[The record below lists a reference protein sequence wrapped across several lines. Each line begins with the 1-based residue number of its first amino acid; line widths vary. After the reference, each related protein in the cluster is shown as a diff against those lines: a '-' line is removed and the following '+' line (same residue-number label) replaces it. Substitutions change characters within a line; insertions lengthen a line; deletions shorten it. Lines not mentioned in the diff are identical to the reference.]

1 MSVLGKILIIDDN
14 PKLLEDA
21 LPMYGYEVKTATD
34 GLLGL
39 KILSEEKV
47 PFDLILLDVVM
58 PNLDGWETLKAIRES
73 EKTKHTPIIML
84 TAVNEEN
91 KQVSGLKFG
100 ADDYITKP
108 FILPNLL
115 ARIEALLRRSN
126 WSNEKKHAAALP
138 FVSSEPISPLTSR
151 EKEILTLVAKGESNA
166 DIAKKLFVSAKTGQR
181 LNQIFDTAREVAF
194 ERAKRISTGL
204 LNKVVN
210 EAFALNP
217 PVAIKGKMLRVYYTT
232 QPKTKPPTF
241 VLFIN
246 NKDLV
251 KDSYKRYLL
260 KKLRDAFG
268 FFGTPIRI
276 SFREKGE
283 K

>member
-166 DIAKKLFVSAKTGQR
+166 DIAQKLFV
-181 LNQIFDTAREVAF
+181 REVTV
-194 ERAKRISTGL
+194 KTH
-204 LNKVVN
+204 LNS
-210 EAFALNP
+210 
-217 PVAIKGKMLRVYYTT
+217 IY
-232 QPKTKPPTF
+232 
-241 VLFIN
+241 
-246 NKDLV
+246 
-251 KDSYKRYLL
+251 
-260 KKLRDAFG
+260 KKLNVDNRVQAVLLAIQTQIID
-268 FFGTPIRI
+268 
-276 SFREKGE
+276 S
-283 K
+283 

>member
-100 ADDYITKP
+100 ADEYITKP

-166 DIAKKLFVSAKTGQR
+166 DIAKKLFV
-181 LNQIFDTAREVAF
+181 REVTV
-194 ERAKRISTGL
+194 KTH
-204 LNKVVN
+204 LNS
-210 EAFALNP
+210 
-217 PVAIKGKMLRVYYTT
+217 IY
-232 QPKTKPPTF
+232 
-241 VLFIN
+241 
-246 NKDLV
+246 
-251 KDSYKRYLL
+251 
-260 KKLRDAFG
+260 KKLNVDNRVQAVLLAIQTQIID
-268 FFGTPIRI
+268 
-276 SFREKGE
+276 S
-283 K
+283 

>member
-47 PFDLILLDVVM
+47 LFDLILLDVVM

-166 DIAKKLFVSAKTGQR
+166 DIAKKLFV
-181 LNQIFDTAREVAF
+181 REVTV
-194 ERAKRISTGL
+194 KTH
-204 LNKVVN
+204 LNS
-210 EAFALNP
+210 
-217 PVAIKGKMLRVYYTT
+217 IY
-232 QPKTKPPTF
+232 
-241 VLFIN
+241 
-246 NKDLV
+246 
-251 KDSYKRYLL
+251 
-260 KKLRDAFG
+260 KKLNVDNRVQAVLLAIQTQIID
-268 FFGTPIRI
+268 
-276 SFREKGE
+276 S
-283 K
+283 

>member
-166 DIAKKLFVSAKTGQR
+166 DIAKKLFV
-181 LNQIFDTAREVAF
+181 REVTV
-194 ERAKRISTGL
+194 KTH
-204 LNKVVN
+204 LNS
-210 EAFALNP
+210 
-217 PVAIKGKMLRVYYTT
+217 IY
-232 QPKTKPPTF
+232 
-241 VLFIN
+241 
-246 NKDLV
+246 
-251 KDSYKRYLL
+251 
-260 KKLRDAFG
+260 KKLNVDNRVQAVLLAMQTQIID
-268 FFGTPIRI
+268 
-276 SFREKGE
+276 S
-283 K
+283 